1 MKPNTEDV
9 EEICDACENSGMS
22 QEEDILICLRSP
34 APPPTGVS
42 EADLQAADID
52 PDMFYF
58 AICDLERCPL
68 SKW

>member
-1 MKPNTEDV
+1 
-9 EEICDACENSGMS
+9 MS